1 MAASRTAA
9 YVALY
14 RALEHRERGRP
25 RLFADPYAHRFLPWS
40 LRAAVAA
47 TRVPVVH
54 RWLSRYADRRAP
66 GARTSA
72 IARTRCIDDVVRAA
86 VGDGVGQVVLLGA
99 GFDCRAHRL
108 PELVGATVFE
118 VDRIATQA
126 VKRAVLA
133 RCSRRADVR
142 YVGVDFLRDDVG
154 SSLRSVG
161 WDPGRRTLFVWEG
174 VTNYLTESVV
184 AGVLAWIGSL
194 ADGTRVAF
202 TYIHAGVLDGSVPF
216 VGSATNVANVRALGE
231 PWTFGLR
238 PEEVAPFLARAGL
251 DLVADVGA
259 DEYRARHVPGER
271 AVGYAFYRLAVAA
284 ARPARR
290 PKNVASAIERP
301 LL

>member
-25 RLFADPYAHRFLPWS
+25 RLFADPYASAFLPWS
-40 LRAAVAA
+40 LRIAVAT
-47 TRVPVVH
+47 TRVPCVH
-54 RWLSRYADRRAP
+54 RWLGRYADRRAP

-72 IARTRCIDDVVRAA
+72 IARTRCIDDVVREA

-108 PELVGATVFE
+108 PELAGATVFE
-118 VDRIATQA
+118 VDRVETQG

-133 RCSRRADVR
+133 RAAAVGNVR

-154 SSLRSVG
+154 AALRTVG
-161 WDPGRRTLFVWEG
+161 WSPDARTLFVWEG
-174 VTNYLTESVV
+174 VTNYLTEPAV
-184 AGVLAWIGSL
+184 AAVLAWIGSL
-194 ADGTRVAF
+194 AADTRVVF

-216 VGSATNVANVRALGE
+216 FGSETNVANVRALGE

-238 PEEVAPFLARAGL
+238 PEEVGPFVARAGL

-259 DEYRARHVPGER
+259 DDYRARHLPGEP

-290 PKNVASAIERP
+290 PKNVASAIESP